1 MPSRL
6 WLAVIPALLLS
17 ACLQISVAEY
27 NPAGTKSALVVA
39 DTTQTA
45 RDEVL
50 AAGGT
55 VSHSLPV
62 LNAVGAKL
70 PADAIEKLSLNTKIR
85 SVVIDENLP
94 GDKLP
99 SSPESNQNS
108 KPQMRDPVAPPQNY
122 WLTKLLNR
130 RDHRLTGEGIGIAI
144 IDTGIAANDPEIGW
158 LPNVIARYNSIT
170 DTEGGDVNDAT
181 GHGTHISSLI
191 YGNGKS
197 LQGIAPNAALAVV
210 KAFDT
215 ESHAYFLDVIRAVQW
230 VIENKNRL
238 GIRVLNMSVSAS
250 SEIPYFADPLNQA
263 VTAAW
268 NSGLVVVVSAGN
280 RGPEPHS
287 VTAPGNNP
295 WVITV
300 GAASFTGTSSSA
312 EVPHFSGRGPTTLGH
327 IKPNL
332 VAPGVRLAGY
342 VGDKSR
348 RPSNEAV
355 ELTENGLW
363 VASGASQASAVVAGM
378 VTLLLEARPELS
390 NHDVKCI
397 LANSATPLTSTR
409 DPTESPMTQGR
420 GLINITSALAST
432 ATDCEERLDRFSPE
446 TVIEGAYRSS

>member
-70 PADAIEKLSLNTKIR
+70 PAEVIEKLSLNTKIR

-181 GHGTHISSLI
+181 GHGTHLSSLI
-191 YGNGKS
+191 YGDGKS

-280 RGPEPHS
+280 QGPEPHS

-300 GAASFTGTSSSA
+300 GAASVAETSSSA

-332 VAPGVRLAGY
+332 IAPGVRLAGY

-397 LANSATPLTSTR
+397 LANTATPLKNT
-409 DPTESPMTQGR
+409 DHLIGSPLTQGR
-420 GLINITSALAST
+420 GLINITSALASN
-432 ATDCEERLDRFSPE
+432 ATDCEERLDHFSPE

>member
-1 MPSRL
+1 MLNRL
-6 WLAVIPALLLS
+6 WLAVISTLLLS
-17 ACLQISVAEY
+17 ACLQISVAEHHSL
-27 NPAGTKSALVVA
+27 GTKNALIVA
-39 DTTQTA
+39 DTALIA

-70 PADAIEKLSLNTKIR
+70 PAEAIEKLSLNTKIR

-108 KPQMRDPVAPPQNY
+108 KFQMRDPVAPPQNY

-181 GHGTHISSLI
+181 GHGTHLSSLI
-191 YGNGKS
+191 YGDGKS

-215 ESHAYFLDVIRAVQW
+215 ETHADFLDVIRAVQW

-268 NSGLVVVVSAGN
+268 NSGLVVVVSVGN
-280 RGPEPHS
+280 QGPKLHS

-300 GAASFTGTSSSA
+300 GAASFDETSNSA
-312 EVPHFSGRGPTTLGH
+312 EVPHFSGRGPTVLGH

-342 VGDKSR
+342 MGGKSR

-355 ELTENGLW
+355 EFTENGLW
-363 VASGASQASAVVAGM
+363 IASGASQASAVVAGM

-432 ATDCEERLDRFSPE
+432 ATDCEERLDHFSPE
-446 TVIEGAYRSS
+446 TVIEGAYRSP

>member
-1 MPSRL
+1 MPNRL
-6 WLAVIPALLLS
+6 CLAVIPALLLS
-17 ACLQISVAEY
+17 ACLQTSVVDY
-27 NPAGTKSALVVA
+27 DPAGTKSALVVA

-55 VSHSLPV
+55 VSHSLPI
-62 LNAVGAKL
+62 LNAVGAEL
-70 PADAIEKLSLNTKIR
+70 PAEAIENLRLNTKIR

-94 GDKLP
+94 GDELP
-99 SSPESNQNS
+99 PSPESNQNS
-108 KPQMRDPVAPPQNY
+108 KSQMRDPVAPPQNY

-144 IDTGIAANDPEIGW
+144 IDTGIAANDPKIGW

-170 DTEGGDVNDAT
+170 DTEGGDVHDAT
-181 GHGTHISSLI
+181 GHGTHLSSLI
-191 YGNGKS
+191 YGDGRS

-215 ESHAYFLDVIRAVQW
+215 ESHANFLDVIRAVQW

-268 NSGLVVVVSAGN
+268 DSGLVVVVSAGN
-280 RGPEPHS
+280 QGPEQHS

-300 GAASFTGTSSSA
+300 GAASFDETSSSA
-312 EVPHFSGRGPTTLGH
+312 EVPHFSGRGPTVLGH

-332 VAPGVRLAGY
+332 IAPGVRLAGY

-348 RPSNEAV
+348 RPLKEVV

-397 LANSATPLTSTR
+397 LANSATPITGKHN
-409 DPTESPMTQGR
+409 PTESPMTQGR
-420 GLINITSALAST
+420 GLINITSALTST
-432 ATDCEERLDRFSPE
+432 ATDCEERLDHFSPE